1 MHIHDL
7 TLLMSHDIHN
17 DITNMNTIRE
27 HIITQGLTRIN
38 EMRIRGVQPP
48 KTKKKPQQR
57 PRSSRRVPIRKRR
70 YSFIYDCFDIVW
82 LLFRKYLKILAPI

>member
-48 KTKKKPQQR
+48 KTKKKPHLR
-57 PRSSRRVPIRKRR
+57 PRNVEFQYESEGIH
-70 YSFIYDCFDIVW
+70 
-82 LLFRKYLKILAPI
+82 LFMIILILFGYYFESI